1 MIWSDKTNPIAHLLS
16 SQVPWKSSPLPAK
29 EPAVLS
35 LDIPLCW
42 PKWWLQGLLGE
53 AWGKLTFG
61 WPRSQPTTPSKL
73 LKRPQGANRAKMGA
87 GSHCIQVDIWK
98 GRKCEKPQATKII
111 VVSPKNQVSFK
122 TAEMSQHSE
131 DAGILYYDNCNS
143 YPMLW
148 SHDLLHNISW
158 YIMTIPTP
166 FLSMFIPTFPG
177 SPGAFLGSSNRG
189 LRCKLRVGDRAQ
201 RGPTRRLSHAA
212 GFLCRR
218 SSFFGCF
225 FPWNLYPLVN
235 KHRPWK

>member
-98 GRKCEKPQATKII
+98 GRKCEKPQTTKII

-122 TAEMSQHSE
+122 TAEFSQHSE
-131 DAGILYYDNCNS
+131 DAGIS
-143 YPMLW
+143 
-148 SHDLLHNISW
+148 LH
-158 YIMTIPTP
+158 
-166 FLSMFIPTFPG
+166 
-177 SPGAFLGSSNRG
+177 
-189 LRCKLRVGDRAQ
+189 
-201 RGPTRRLSHAA
+201 
-212 GFLCRR
+212 FLCGRLR
-218 SSFFGCF
+218 TVALNLPHHLKKIDTPQKKTYPRWFCGGGMRPHFFVS
-225 FPWNLYPLVN
+225 PL
-235 KHRPWK
+235 KS

>member
-87 GSHCIQVDIWK
+87 GSHSIQVDIWK
-98 GRKCEKPQATKII
+98 GRKCEKPQTTKII

-122 TAEMSQHSE
+122 TAEISQHSE
-131 DAGILYYDNCNS
+131 DAGIYIYVYTYNININIYIYMWEGNIVLWWKSLQVSSASIFNGNPGLVPPPKCRTEKLS
-143 YPMLW
+143 SSQMLTD
-148 SHDLLHNISW
+148 S
-158 YIMTIPTP
+158 
-166 FLSMFIPTFPG
+166 
-177 SPGAFLGSSNRG
+177 
-189 LRCKLRVGDRAQ
+189 C
-201 RGPTRRLSHAA
+201 
-212 GFLCRR
+212 
-218 SSFFGCF
+218 
-225 FPWNLYPLVN
+225 
-235 KHRPWK
+235 